1 MTTAHDRPAVQR
13 RAGFPAPGRIVWLR
27 TGVLWLLS
35 LILLQGTVL
44 ADRLADS
51 PADPPVETQE
61 KRPNDSTKRW
71 NFDDDVPGRLPTGF
85 TLGTL
90 FDGRPAGE
98 WKVFHSE
105 RARSSMQVLAQVQSK
120 GADHAYKML
129 LINGTEAADLDME
142 VAFLPISG
150 KAELGAGVIWRAAD
164 DRNYY
169 LLRASA
175 VEQNIRLYR
184 VVKGVQQLVESQSQ
198 TISLKNWHR
207 LRVRA
212 EGCELSI
219 SYDGKELLR
228 HCDRTFQSGR
238 IGLWTRSDAVTY
250 FDDLTFTRR
259 SSSP

>member
-1 MTTAHDRPAVQR
+1 
-13 RAGFPAPGRIVWLR
+13 
-27 TGVLWLLS
+27 LLA
-35 LILLQGTVL
+35 LIIQLQGTGL
-44 ADRLADS
+44 AGG
-51 PADPPVETQE
+51 PADPVEDTPD
-61 KRPNDSTKRW
+61 KRPTGSTKSW
-71 NFDDDVPGRLPTGF
+71 NFDDDVPGRLPPGF

-129 LINGTEAADLDME
+129 LINGTEATDLDME
-142 VAFLPISG
+142 VAFLPVGG
-150 KAELGAGVIWRAAD
+150 KAELGAGVIWRASD

-184 VVKGVQQLVESQSQ
+184 VVKGVQQLVESRSQ
-198 TISLKNWHR
+198 TISVKNWHR
-207 LRVRA
+207 VRVRT

-219 SYDGKELLR
+219 SYDGRELL
-228 HCDRTFQSGR
+228 HLCDDTFQSGR

-250 FDDLTFTRR
+250 FDDLIFTRL
-259 SSSP
+259 S

>member
-1 MTTAHDRPAVQR
+1 MINATHRPAGRQEVWLPALVRARWLSVVLWFPLLVILFRSAGLADEPAERNENR
-13 RAGFPAPGRIVWLR
+13 RAGP
-27 TGVLWLLS
+27 
-35 LILLQGTVL
+35 
-44 ADRLADS
+44 
-51 PADPPVETQE
+51 
-61 KRPNDSTKRW
+61 TKSW
-71 NFDDDVPGRLPTGF
+71 NFDDDVPGRLPSGF

-105 RARSSMQVLAQVQSK
+105 RARSSTQVLAQVQSK

-129 LINGTEAADLDME
+129 LINDTEAANVEVE
-142 VAFLPISG
+142 VAFLPVGG

-184 VVKGVQQLVESQSQ
+184 VVKGVQQLVESRSQ
-198 TISLKNWHR
+198 TISLKSWHR
-207 LRVRA
+207 LRVRT
-212 EGCELSI
+212 EGCEIAI
-219 SYDGKELLR
+219 SYDGRELL
-228 HCDRTFQSGR
+228 HLCDRTFQSGR

-250 FDDLTFTRR
+250 FDDLIFTRL
-259 SSSP
+259 S

>member
-1 MTTAHDRPAVQR
+1 MTTLHNRPLIQP
-13 RAGFPAPGRIVWLR
+13 RAGVSASGLTVWLGA
-27 TGVLWLLS
+27 GVLLLLA
-35 LILLQGTVL
+35 LILLQGPVL

-51 PADPPVETQE
+51 PADPSGDPQQ
-61 KRPNDSTKRW
+61 KRPSGSTKKW
-71 NFDDDVPGRLPTGF
+71 NFDDDVPGRLPAGF

-142 VAFLPISG
+142 VAFLPVG
-150 KAELGAGVIWRAAD
+150 GRAELGAGVIWRAAD

-175 VEQNIRLYR
+175 VEQSVRLYR
-184 VVKGVQQLVESQSQ
+184 VVKGVQQLVESRSQ
-198 TISLKNWHR
+198 TISLKNWHK

-212 EGCELSI
+212 VGCELSV
-219 SYDGKELLR
+219 SYDGRELL
-228 HCDRTFQSGR
+228 HLCDRTFQSGR

-250 FDDLTFTRR
+250 FDDLIFTRL
-259 SSSP
+259 S

>member
-1 MTTAHDRPAVQR
+1 MTHRPAVHR
-13 RAGFPAPGRIVWLR
+13 RAGSPASCRTAWLGA
-27 TGVLWLLS
+27 GVLWIS
-35 LILLQGTVL
+35 LILLQGTAL
-44 ADRLADS
+44 ADRPADS
-51 PADPPVETQE
+51 PAAQPADTPGE
-61 KRPNDSTKRW
+61 RPTGSTKSW
-71 NFDDDVPGRLPTGF
+71 NFDDDVPGRLPAGF

-129 LINGTEAADLDME
+129 LINGTEAADLEVE
-142 VAFLPISG
+142 VAFLLVGG

-169 LLRASA
+169 LLRVSA

-184 VVKGVQQLVESQSQ
+184 VVKGVQQLVESRSQ
-198 TISLKNWHR
+198 TISLKSWHR
-207 LRVRA
+207 LRVRTK
-212 EGCELSI
+212 GCELSI
-219 SYDGKELLR
+219 SYDGRELL
-228 HCDRTFQSGR
+228 HLCDRTFQSGR

-250 FDDLTFTRR
+250 FDDLVFTRL
-259 SSSP
+259 S